1 MTRPLLVPL
10 RSATL
15 IGVAV
20 LMAAGPARAQD
31 ADRAALS
38 DPALAPTAEQLRDD
52 LRTVT
57 HMVATAALARDAA
70 GDFPTTPFGL
80 LGSAAASRTGLRA
93 VALSELTVG
102 RDGDRLVL
110 SYVPLPEDPYVRED
124 RVVRL
129 VVTPGAGGRFTG
141 DYEIRRRA
149 DPDQGGRTLP
159 YDTAG
164 RYLVERAF
172 GTACV
177 DLAVVQG
184 QLAAGTF
191 APEPGT
197 LSAEPLTIRVH
208 PVGEAAPVYYREGP
222 ARGGR

>member
-1 MTRPLLVPL
+1 MTRFLLLAPLAALL
-10 RSATL
+10 T
-15 IGVAV
+15 
-20 LMAAGPARAQD
+20 AGPVGAQ
-31 ADRAALS
+31 APVSL
-38 DPALAPTAEQLRDD
+38 DPPEVMDPVLTPTAEQFRDD

-57 HMVATAALARDAA
+57 NMVATAALAHDAA

-80 LGSAAASRTGLRA
+80 LGSAAASQTGLRSTP
-93 VALSELTVG
+93 LSGLSVS

-110 SYVPLPEDPYVRED
+110 SYVPLPDDPYVRED

-129 VVTPGAGGRFTG
+129 VVTPGADGRFTG

-149 DPDQGGRTLP
+149 DPDQGGRALP
-159 YDTAG
+159 YDVAG
-164 RYLVERAF
+164 RYLVERGF

-177 DLAVVQG
+177 DLAVVQS

-197 LSAEPLTIRVH
+197 LSAEPLTIQVH
-208 PVGEAAPVYYREGP
+208 PVGESAPVYYREGP
-222 ARGGR
+222 ARESR

>member
-1 MTRPLLVPL
+1 MTRFLTLAPL
-10 RSATL
+10 
-15 IGVAV
+15 AV
-20 LMAAGPARAQD
+20 LLATGSASAQTT
-31 ADRAALS
+31 DRAPAS
-38 DPALAPTAEQLRDD
+38 DPVLAPTADRLRDD

-57 HMVATAALARDAA
+57 HMVATAALAYDAA
-70 GDFPTTPFGL
+70 GEFPTTPFGL
-80 LGSAAASRTGLRA
+80 LGSAAAAQTGLRA
-93 VALSELTVG
+93 TPLSDLAVS

-110 SYVPLPEDPYVRED
+110 SYVPLPQSPYVRQD

-129 VVTPGAGGRFTG
+129 VVTPGADGRFTG
-141 DYEIRRRA
+141 DYEVRRRE
-149 DPDQGGRTLP
+149 DPDRGGRALP

-164 RYLVERAF
+164 RYRVERAF

-208 PVGEAAPVYYREGP
+208 PVGESAPVYYREGP
-222 ARGGR
+222 ARDAR